1 MIQYGSRVSKKV
13 YSSLSLGFVMCG
25 NEVDESILTY
35 LPRTQTSLSLYLS
48 LSLDIKQKK
57 QGWFYNREYI
67 YIYLITNISD
77 RDSVR

>member
-1 MIQYGSRVSKKV
+1 
-13 YSSLSLGFVMCG
+13 MCG
-25 NEVDESILTY
+25 NEVDESILAY
-35 LPRTQTSLSLYLS
+35 LPRTQTSLSLS
-48 LSLDIKQKK
+48 LYIYYIKQNK